1 MSHQFEPY
9 LLHPVEKPITDA
21 DAKVE
26 LICSKDH
33 PVMEFFYESCFYRHD
48 YVISEDIY
56 ALPYTELFLFCSTNG
71 NDAVLDAEV
80 SLEINGKRLT
90 VDRPCCIQIPGF
102 VPHGKMEIRNVKT
115 PVFSFVT
122 GFGAEHVALPEANW
136 VTEGVQPLEE
146 MVLYCDY
153 ALEKDPV
160 KVGDQHYVLKYLSG
174 KTMKGEFPNGIFR
187 RFHKTDGWV
196 YVPQA
201 HVHAY
206 PEILAY
212 YGTDGWNPY
221 ELSGSYTVYIGG
233 EAYTFDKPTLCYF
246 ASYVP
251 HCPIDVHKLE
261 KENFWHSLGR
271 AVGAFN
277 AAKTFELPC
286 INLKD
291 GPIELKKPW

>member
-1 MSHQFEPY
+1 MSNQFAKY
-9 LLHPVEKPITDA
+9 LLHPIEKPITDA

-48 YVISEDIY
+48 YVVCDHIY

-71 NDAVLDAEV
+71 KDDELDATV
-80 SLEINGKRLT
+80 SIEINGKKLT
-90 VDRPCCIQIPGF
+90 VNKPCCIQVPAF
-102 VPHGKMEIRNVKT
+102 VPHGNMEITNVKT

-122 GFGAEHVALPEANW
+122 GYGAEHVEIPEENW
-136 VTEGVQPLEE
+136 ETENVQPLDE

-153 ALEKDPV
+153 APEIDPV

-174 KTMKGEFPNGIFR
+174 KTLKGDFPNGIFR
-187 RFHKTDGWV
+187 RFHPTDGWL

-201 HVHAY
+201 HVHAS
-206 PEILAY
+206 PEIIAY

-221 ELSGSYTVYIGG
+221 ELNGSYTVYAGG
-233 EAYTFDKPTLCYF
+233 EEYTFTKPTLCYY
-246 ASYVP
+246 ASYLP

-271 AVGAFN
+271 SVGAFN
-277 AAKTFELPC
+277 AIKTFELPI
-286 INLKD
+286 INVND

>member
-1 MSHQFEPY
+1 MSNQFEKY
-9 LLHPVEKPITDA
+9 LLHPIEKPITDA

-48 YVISEDIY
+48 YVIADSIY

-71 NDAVLDAEV
+71 KDDELDAEV
-80 SLEINGKRLT
+80 TVEINGKKLT
-90 VDRPCCIQIPGF
+90 VDKPCCIQIPAF
-102 VPHGKMEIRNVKT
+102 VPHGNMEISKVKT

-122 GFGAEHVALPEANW
+122 GYGAEHVAIPEENW
-136 VTEGVQPLEE
+136 ETENVQPLEE

-153 ALEKDPV
+153 APEIDPV

-174 KTMKGEFPNGIFR
+174 KTLKGEFPNGIFR
-187 RFHKTDGWV
+187 RFHPTDGWL

-201 HVHAY
+201 HVHAS
-206 PEILAY
+206 PEIIAY

-221 ELSGSYTVYIGG
+221 ELNGSYTVYAGG
-233 EAYTFDKPTLCYF
+233 EEYTFDKPTLCYY
-246 ASYVP
+246 ASYLP

-261 KENFWHSLGR
+261 KENFWHTLGR
-271 AVGAFN
+271 SVGAFN
-277 AAKTFELPC
+277 AQKTFEMPN
-286 INLKD
+286 INVKD